1 MSIGF
6 FLSFTSRPIQMLRL
20 RRVAAQYKNRGA
32 RAAVLH
38 FNSFYFTIDCYPL
51 KPYYSAFAARSDFL
65 SGSVC
70 FTLSFSSARL
80 PLLKRSS
87 VPTR

>member
-32 RAAVLH
+32 RPQFLY
-38 FNSFYFTIDCYPL
+38 FILFYFAIECCPL
-51 KPYYSAFAARSDFL
+51 NRIIRLLRRARTF
-65 SGSVC
+65 
-70 FTLSFSSARL
+70 
-80 PLLKRSS
+80 
-87 VPTR
+87 

>member
-32 RAAVLH
+32 RPQFLY
-38 FNSFYFTIDCYPL
+38 FILFYFTIDCY
-51 KPYYSAFAARSDFL
+51 R
-65 SGSVC
+65 
-70 FTLSFSSARL
+70 
-80 PLLKRSS
+80 
-87 VPTR
+87 